1 MRDRPAPT
9 PDREAGARPVR
20 AALMM
25 GLASLLLGAAMLIAK
40 TLGTGENA
48 LPAFQ
53 VTFGRYVFAALVLAG
68 LAAALRPT
76 FTRPALGL
84 HLVRVSSGYGGATC
98 MFAAAAFLPLA
109 DATALSYLNPMVA
122 MALAVPIL
130 GERVGPVRWTAAAVA
145 LVGGLLLIRPGSA
158 AFEPVALIG
167 VAAACLFGLEVTMI
181 KLLSG
186 REKPFQILLMSNGIG
201 SLFAIAGA
209 WLVWVPPSPFQWL
222 LLAGIGLA
230 ILSAQACYIQALKA
244 GDASYVVPISY
255 ATLIFAAL
263 FDWAVYRV
271 LPDGLSA
278 AGSVLIIGSA
288 IVLAWREV
296 RARRRLDSADRE
308 H

>member
-1 MRDRPAPT
+1 
-9 PDREAGARPVR
+9 
-20 AALMM
+20 MM
-25 GLASLLLGAAMLIAK
+25 GVASLLLGAAMLIAK

-76 FTRPALGL
+76 LTRPALGL

-130 GERVGPVRWTAAAVA
+130 GERVGPVRWAAAAVA
-145 LVGGLLLIRPGSA
+145 LFGGLLLIRPGSA
-158 AFEPVALIG
+158 AFEPAALIG

-201 SLFAIAGA
+201 SLFAIIGA

-222 LLAGIGLA
+222 LLAGIGIA

-263 FDWAVYRV
+263 FDWAVYAV
-271 LPDGLSA
+271 LPDSFSV

-296 RARRRLDSADRE
+296 RARRRLEAADTDL
-308 H
+308 